1 MNRRVRGSPIEDLKL
16 GRKGGKGGS
25 QSIYAYGPVTG
36 LVSSY
41 TPLRTCVSIR
51 NHLTSRPHDRARD
64 TSVVIS
70 RMRLYASI
78 KEHEGGPE

>member
-25 QSIYAYGPVTG
+25 QSIYAYGPVIG

-51 NHLTSRPHDRARD
+51 NHLTSRLHDRARD
-64 TSVVIS
+64 ITY
-70 RMRLYASI
+70 L
-78 KEHEGGPE
+78 